1 MLENLKIKT
10 KILFVTV
17 AITITVIVISV
28 AVSYYSTRGAL
39 EQEAFNKLTAVRE
52 MKAQQIEDYFGQ
64 ISSQILSLSRSQDI
78 IMAMQGFRSAANQLE
93 PESEQAQA
101 NHADLVNYYDVV
113 FEDMYLQNSGEQLA
127 QEALHRLV
135 PADDIGKH
143 LQATYIVDNQFEAG
157 SKNELQTGADGSN
170 YSHQHERFH
179 PFFNDYLKRFGYY
192 DIFLIDA
199 EDGRIIYSVFKEVD
213 FATSLLTGP
222 YKETNLAQAFNVA
235 RQTSDPDF
243 VGLVDFEP
251 YVPSYTA
258 PAAFI
263 ATPVFDNEEVIGVLA
278 FQMPVDRINEI
289 MTSHQAWKDVG
300 LGDTGETYLVGDDKR
315 LRNQS
320 RFLIED
326 RENYHDMIRSAG
338 TPSETLARIMS
349 LNSSIGLQEVDTTGA
364 RAALAGET
372 GMLMFPGYRGVSVLS
387 SFRPL
392 KLDGLNWAIMS
403 EVDESEAFGQFD
415 ALRDR
420 MIMLASVLIAITI
433 YLAYF
438 LSLSLTRPLR
448 VLEKSAADLA
458 SGKLDESVKRTSGDE
473 IGDLADNFEQMR
485 VSLQE
490 TFAEIEQKKDELEE
504 RVRER
509 TAELDKA
516 LGEQA
521 SQTQALEE
529 QNDELQKIRDELI
542 TSQEKT
548 LASEKRIG
556 AIIESSPDGIVVID
570 KKGTIETFNNS
581 AESIFDYQAKDII
594 GKNIKM
600 LMAKNIALEHDYYLQ
615 KYIPGS
621 PSTVVGKQRGDVQ
634 GRRRDGTLFPLEVSV
649 EEVSIGDE
657 LVYIGMLRDITIRK
671 EMEAEII
678 QARESAELASQAK
691 GDFLANM
698 SHEIRT
704 PMNAIIGLTDLCLRT
719 ELKPKQEDYL
729 HKVHASSTALLG
741 IINDILD
748 FSKIEAGKL
757 DMEAIPFELDEVLD
771 HLATVVS
778 VKTQEKGLEL
788 LFSRAHDVPAELLG
802 DPLRLGQVLTNLAN
816 NAVKFTDPGGEIMVT
831 INMVERVREKATL
844 EFSVSD
850 TGIGMTKEQQGRL
863 FQSFSQADSST
874 TRKYGGT
881 GLGLAISKQLVEMMG
896 GEIRVESEPG
906 KGSQFTF
913 DVVFDV
919 PDTSKERVFQPA
931 LDLRGLRVLVVDDN
945 AHAREILGTY
955 LEQFSF
961 EVDAAT
967 TGEEA
972 LGKLKSASQPFDL
985 VLMDFVMPGM
995 DGLQATQQIK
1005 NELKLPHAP
1014 RIILVTGHGHEEYDN
1029 QPGVELLDNTLT
1041 KPVNPSLLFNVIME
1055 VFGHEVERES
1065 TSRSRGQAVNEDALR
1080 TIRGARILLV
1090 EDNQINQQVASE
1102 LLEQAHMV
1110 VDIANNGQEALDKL
1124 ELNIYD
1130 CVLMD
1135 IQMPVMD
1142 GYTAT
1147 RTLRKNPRFAG
1158 LPVLAMTANAMVEDM
1173 EEAEA
1178 AGMNAHIAKPIDPQ
1192 DLLTKLIKWIK
1203 PAERTIPPKHD
1214 TGASPNAPPLDD
1226 LPNSLPG
1233 IDIVTGLQ
1241 RVGGNR
1247 KLFQKLLAE
1256 FYLDHGNDIDAI
1268 RDALASGDTE
1278 LAQRL
1283 AHTIKGVAATI
1294 GAEELHLRARSLE
1307 AAIKGSHDEDHAD
1320 LITQLEA
1327 VMQPLLQGLS
1337 AIASED
1343 ETPVSDIVS
1352 SGPVDLDRIAP
1363 LFDALET
1370 MFEDMDP
1377 DAEEKVTEL
1386 VGQLGES
1393 GDHQLAKTLIKQ
1405 VGSFEFEGAVESLA
1419 KLKKILF

>member
-64 ISSQILSLSRSQDI
+64 ISSQILSLSRSQDT
-78 IMAMQGFRSAANQLE
+78 IMAMRGFRSATNQLE
-93 PESEQAQA
+93 PEYDQAPA
-101 NHADLVNYYDVV
+101 PAHHADLVNYYDVV
-113 FEDMYLQNSGEQLA
+113 FEDLYIQNSGEQLT
-127 QEALHRLV
+127 QETLHRLV
-135 PADDIGKH
+135 PANEISKH
-143 LQATYIVDNQFEAG
+143 LQTTYILENQFEAG
-157 SKNELQTGADGSN
+157 SKNELLTGGDDSN
-170 YSHQHERFH
+170 YSRQHEKSH

-199 EDGRIIYSVFKEVD
+199 EDGRIVYSVFKEID

-222 YKETNLAQAFNVA
+222 YKDTNLAQAFNAA
-235 RQTSDPDF
+235 RQASGPDF

-251 YVPSYTA
+251 YIPSYNA

-263 ATPVFDNEEVIGVLA
+263 ATPVFDNDKMIGVLA
-278 FQMPVDRINEI
+278 FQMPVDRINDI

-300 LGDTGETYLVGDDKR
+300 LGDSGETYLVGDDKL

-326 RENYHDMIRSAG
+326 RENYLDMIRSAG
-338 TPSETLARIMS
+338 IPSETLARIMN
-349 LNSSIGLQEVDTTGA
+349 LNNSVGLQEVDTIGTS
-364 RAALAGET
+364 AALAGET
-372 GMLMFPGYRGVSVLS
+372 DTLMFPDYRGVSVLS

-403 EVDESEAFGQFD
+403 EVDEAEAFGQFD

-420 MIMLASVLIAITI
+420 MVMLASVLIAITI

-448 VLEKSAADLA
+448 FLEKSAGALA
-458 SGKLDESVKRTSGDE
+458 SGKLDEPVKRMSGDE

-485 VSLQE
+485 VSLQGS
-490 TFAEIEQKKDELEE
+490 FAEIEQKKDELEE

-570 KKGTIETFNNS
+570 KEGIIETFNKS
-581 AESIFDYQAKDII
+581 AEAIFGYQAGDII
-594 GKNIKM
+594 GKNISI
-600 LMAKNIALEHDYYLQ
+600 LMPKNIALEHDYYLQ

-621 PSTVVGKQRGDVQ
+621 PSTVVGKSRGDVQ
-634 GRRRDGTLFPLEVSV
+634 GCRRDGALFPLEVGV
-649 EEVSIGDE
+649 EEVSIGGE
-657 LVYIGMLRDITIRK
+657 MVYIGMLRDITKRK

-678 QARESAELASQAK
+678 QARESAEQASQAK

-719 ELKPKQEDYL
+719 ELNPKQEDYL
-729 HKVHASSTALLG
+729 HKVHASSSALLG

-788 LFSRAHDVPAELLG
+788 LFSRAPDVPAELIG

-831 INMVERVREKATL
+831 INMVEQVEVKATL

-896 GEIRVESEPG
+896 GEIRVDSEPG
-906 KGSQFTF
+906 KGSRFTF
-913 DVVFDV
+913 DVVFEV
-919 PDTSKERVFQPA
+919 PEAGKERIFQPA

-945 AHAREILGTY
+945 AHAREILGAY

-961 EVDAAT
+961 EVDASAT
-967 TGEEA
+967 GAEA
-972 LGKLKSASQPFDL
+972 IGKLKSASQPFDL
-985 VLMDFVMPGM
+985 VLMDYVMPGM
-995 DGLQATQQIK
+995 DGLEATQQIK
-1005 NELKLPHAP
+1005 SELRLPREP
-1014 RIILVTGHGHEEYDN
+1014 KVILVTGHGHEEYDN
-1029 QPGVELLDNTLT
+1029 QPGVELLDNILT

-1055 VFGHEVERES
+1055 VFGHEVERKP
-1065 TSRSRGQAVNEDALR
+1065 TSRSRGKTIDEDALR
-1080 TIRGARILLV
+1080 TIQGAHILLV

-1110 VDIANNGQEALDKL
+1110 VDIANNGQEALEKL
-1124 ELNIYD
+1124 ESNLYD
-1130 CVLMD
+1130 CVLME
-1135 IQMPVMD
+1135 I
-1142 GYTAT
+1142 
-1147 RTLRKNPRFAG
+1147 
-1158 LPVLAMTANAMVEDM
+1158 
-1173 EEAEA
+1173 
-1178 AGMNAHIAKPIDPQ
+1178 
-1192 DLLTKLIKWIK
+1192 
-1203 PAERTIPPKHD
+1203 
-1214 TGASPNAPPLDD
+1214 
-1226 LPNSLPG
+1226 
-1233 IDIVTGLQ
+1233 
-1241 RVGGNR
+1241 
-1247 KLFQKLLAE
+1247 
-1256 FYLDHGNDIDAI
+1256 
-1268 RDALASGDTE
+1268 
-1278 LAQRL
+1278 
-1283 AHTIKGVAATI
+1283 
-1294 GAEELHLRARSLE
+1294 
-1307 AAIKGSHDEDHAD
+1307 
-1320 LITQLEA
+1320 
-1327 VMQPLLQGLS
+1327 
-1337 AIASED
+1337 
-1343 ETPVSDIVS
+1343 
-1352 SGPVDLDRIAP
+1352 
-1363 LFDALET
+1363 
-1370 MFEDMDP
+1370 
-1377 DAEEKVTEL
+1377 
-1386 VGQLGES
+1386 
-1393 GDHQLAKTLIKQ
+1393 
-1405 VGSFEFEGAVESLA
+1405 
-1419 KLKKILF
+1419 